1 MGQIEKRNDGGACLR
16 CGRRSIS
23 CICAEVFQDSGNR
36 SSKQAKPVAIR
47 VSLESKGRGGKQVT
61 VVSGLPLADTE
72 LQKLGSE
79 LRQACGSGGT
89 AKNGRI
95 EIQGDRRDQ
104 VTAALKDKG
113 YKVK

>member
-16 CGRRSIS
+16 CGRRSIA
-23 CICAEVFQDSGNR
+23 CICAEVFEDTGNKSG
-36 SSKQAKPVAIR
+36 KPAKPVA
-47 VSLESKGRGGKQVT
+47 VHVALESKGRGGKQVT
-61 VVSGLPLADTE
+61 VVSGLPLADAE

-89 AKNGRI
+89 TKDGRI
-95 EIQGDRRDQ
+95 EIQGDRRQ
-104 VTAALKDKG
+104 QIIAALQGKG